1 MYIFIF
7 LRCLRVNFYE
17 YIAYKVCEAQD
28 VDPVFASEK
37 SKKKVEIKQN
47 RYSGKE
53 RTKDST
59 RPATGLRNKIEKAEQ
74 NEYLRNKQ
82 G

>member
-1 MYIFIF
+1 MNI
-7 LRCLRVNFYE
+7 LH
-17 YIAYKVCEAQD
+17 KVCEAQD
-28 VDPVFASEK
+28 TDPVFASEK

-59 RPATGLRNKIEKAEQ
+59 ETRDRTLQ
-74 NEYLRNKQ
+74 
-82 G
+82 